1 MISFWR
7 LNVDYSEEEKL
18 LGDADL
24 SGSPHRGV
32 FYLQKPYKVL
42 ILKIQK
48 DSLLTLA
55 EEGKQ

>member
-1 MISFWR
+1 M
-7 LNVDYSEEEKL
+7 DYSEEEKL